1 MIRLDQ
7 LHDPVRTDKRNSV
20 AVLSARAST
29 AVSKRLTQTRDSG
42 LTQMTVGPTGF
53 EFHPHKKHK
62 RLVVVYL

>member
-1 MIRLDQ
+1 MQYDSIRP

-42 LTQMTVGPTGF
+42 LTQMTVGPT
-53 EFHPHKKHK
+53 
-62 RLVVVYL
+62 V